1 MNTYIKLKALLYSL
15 ALSLAVIC
23 LSSCGKT
30 VVSEPGDGLGRDRVQ
45 PSETTD
51 SETTMETESE
61 TTADTASDGK
71 IWDFADGKYVFNFPE
86 RSDEGLATIDE
97 MYDMSTAR
105 FDDQPDDWFFGKTV
119 RDNDTGEVTYVWH
132 TGDTQKIPHDIPR
145 GRDEEGMLSDLRL
158 RI

>member
-51 SETTMETESE
+51 SETTMEMESE

-71 IWDFADGKYVFNFPE
+71 MWTLPTENTVFNFPE

-97 MYDMSTAR
+97 MYDHEHRKIRRSA
-105 FDDQPDDWFFGKTV
+105 DDWFFGKTYATMTQE
-119 RDNDTGEVTYVWH
+119 RSH
-132 TGDTQKIPHDIPR
+132 TSGIARLTHWRHSKNTARYTAGTRR
-145 GRDEEGMLSDLRL
+145 GRYA
-158 RI
+158 I